1 MKTKEEIKIKEIAGE
16 RVAIR
21 QGSHGQD
28 MTKIIAFNPVA
39 EWLWNQLEGKTFT
52 KDDVVHL
59 LMNAYE
65 IEQTTAEQDAEKWI
79 KQCIDADIIEE

>member
-1 MKTKEEIKIKEIAGE
+1 MRRKEDIKIKEIAGE

-39 EWLWNQLEGKTFT
+39 EWLWNQLEGKNFT
-52 KDDVVHL
+52 KEDVMDL
-59 LMNAYE
+59 LMGTYK
-65 IEQTTAEQDAEKWI
+65 IEQSTAEGDAERWI
-79 KQCIDADIIEE
+79 NQCIEADIIEV